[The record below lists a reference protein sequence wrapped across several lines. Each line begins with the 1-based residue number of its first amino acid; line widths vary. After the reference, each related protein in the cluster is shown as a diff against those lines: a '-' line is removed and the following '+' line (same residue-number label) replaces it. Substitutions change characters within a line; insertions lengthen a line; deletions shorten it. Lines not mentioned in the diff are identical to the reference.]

1 MTRPPASTL
10 EALGLAEKLDL
21 PATVADAT
29 TTLAGIDQRS
39 GDPAAAERAVTE
51 VVEQAHRDGDAMG
64 ETRGLFL
71 LGGLLHERGDL
82 EAARD
87 AFHRGAEAA
96 SGAGRRWAPYG
107 LESRVMEAEVSYELG
122 EWDTCLELTGLDGQT
137 LPPLAAAML
146 RVTRANVHVGRG
158 DPMAETLLERVRPEW
173 HRDGWVVVSAGAA
186 EIEWYGG
193 RGDLSAMF
201 DAFDRAAALMDV
213 TGYYQARIRLTA
225 LLLGR
230 LADAAARAPTA
241 ERSRLVERAPELVAA
256 VDKVMQRVERRKRPF
271 GTEGLAWLARAHAEH
286 QRLRWL
292 ADVDPPAEEV
302 LVDRWERSVAA
313 FEIRRHVYE
322 TARCRARLAAV
333 LRALGRPAESGPL
346 VAAAQQSARRLG
358 AEPLLAELRRGGA
371 PPPRAPVS
379 RYAGPRPP

>member
-1 MTRPPASTL
+1 
-10 EALGLAEKLDL
+10 
-21 PATVADAT
+21 
-29 TTLAGIDQRS
+29 
-39 GDPAAAERAVTE
+39 
-51 VVEQAHRDGDAMG
+51 
-64 ETRGLFL
+64 
-71 LGGLLHERGDL
+71 
-82 EAARD
+82 
-87 AFHRGAEAA
+87 
-96 SGAGRRWAPYG
+96 
-107 LESRVMEAEVSYELG
+107 MEAEVSYELG

-241 ERSRLVERAPELVAA
+241 ERSRLVERVPELVAA

-371 PPPRAPVS
+371 PPPAGSGEPVRRS
-379 RYAGPRPP
+379 ETALTAREREILGLVAQGLSNGEIARRLFISAKTVSVHVSNILAKLGASGRTEAAAIARRDGLLPD